1 MAITLECLRVER
13 GSAGTARRAGSTPVL
28 KYNIWRRV
36 AGSMDAFVKIGETST
51 LTFDDVTPG
60 KFEYEVTP
68 VR

>member
-1 MAITLECLRVER
+1 M
-13 GSAGTARRAGSTPVL
+13 
-28 KYNIWRRV
+28 N
-36 AGSMDAFVKIGETST
+36 AFVKIGETTT